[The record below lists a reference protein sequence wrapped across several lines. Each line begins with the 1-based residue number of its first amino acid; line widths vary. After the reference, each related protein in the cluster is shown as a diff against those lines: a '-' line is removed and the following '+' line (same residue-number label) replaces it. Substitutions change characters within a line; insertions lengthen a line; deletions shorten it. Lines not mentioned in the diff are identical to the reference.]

1 MLLLCVVNLLRVNVL
16 QMKGKRPE
24 TCLMNS
30 VTFVVVVQ
38 VKQTDIYRVK
48 EHERV
53 ILEPT
58 YSKIGRNFSKTAQS
72 CLF

>member
-1 MLLLCVVNLLRVNVL
+1 MLSDRPTVLYFHESSAMLLLCMVNLLRVNVL

-48 EHERV
+48 EHKRV
-53 ILEPT
+53 ILE
-58 YSKIGRNFSKTAQS
+58 S
-72 CLF
+72 

>member
-1 MLLLCVVNLLRVNVL
+1 MLSDRQYSTFTKVLLLCVVNLLRVNVL

-53 ILEPT
+53 IIEPT
-58 YSKIGRNFSKTAQS
+58 
-72 CLF
+72 